1 MPAMPRLK
9 DKVLRIVFKL
19 LGRSPKEPKQSDAQ
33 AKIKNRPFIGDYNPK
48 DKY

>member
-19 LGRSPKEPKQSDAQ
+19 LGRSIKQPKQSDTRK
-33 AKIKNRPFIGDYNPK
+33 KINDRPFIGDFNPK

>member
-9 DKVLRIVFKL
+9 NKVLRIVFKL
-19 LGRSPKEPKQSDAQ
+19 LGRSFKEPKQSERQ
-33 AKIKNRPFIGDYNPK
+33 AKINNRPFIGDFNPK